1 MRERFPDAFLTFRVS
16 IAVKRSVNPSA
27 FKVTR
32 VKKLNRLPCVPGTDL
47 VASHACLNLRV

>member
-32 VKKLNRLPCVPGTDL
+32 VKKLNRLPCVQGIDL
-47 VASHACLNLRV
+47 VAPHACLNLSI

>member
-32 VKKLNRLPCVPGTDL
+32 VKKLNRLPCVQGIDL
-47 VASHACLNLRV
+47 VAPHACLNLSV